1 MLLFRVTLPAQSL
14 GGTITGVVTDAGYQ
28 PIANASVQLV
38 QVETNRKRN
47 AVTDQQGGFTF
58 ASLPPGAYRIEA
70 DREGYRKN
78 VQQLMLPLN
87 HEMQIEMPRSETDQ
101 QGGFT
106 FASLPPGAYRI
117 EADREGYRKNVQQL
131 MLPLNH
137 EMQIEMPL
145 VPGQP

>member
-58 ASLPPGAYRIEA
+58 ASLPPGAYRIEGG
-70 DREGYRKN
+70 REGYRQN
-78 VQQLMLPLN
+78 AQELMLPLN
-87 HEMQIEMPRSETDQ
+87 HERQS
-101 QGGFT
+101 
-106 FASLPPGAYRI
+106 
-117 EADREGYRKNVQQL
+117 
-131 MLPLNH
+131 
-137 EMQIEMPL
+137 EMPL
-145 VPGQP
+145 VPGQRTETVQVTAVPAMLRTESAALGGVIDNRQITRRSEEHTSEIQAH